1 MNNREMPPTW
11 HLVDKTNE
19 ELLFIAQRR
28 LEKVVR
34 RGDWMLRIKRLLGMK
49 TRPDSARFYAD
60 WYALAA
66 IDELIDREVPGED
79 WNANRA
85 N

>member
-1 MNNREMPPTW
+1 MPPTW
-11 HLVDKTNE
+11 HLGEKTNE

-28 LEKVVR
+28 LVKSVNR
-34 RGDWMLRIKRLLGMK
+34 AQWKLRLNGWLGRK
-49 TRPDSARFYAD
+49 NRNDNARFYAE

-79 WNANRA
+79 WNVRTK
-85 N
+85 